1 MLTSFVLPSMFT
13 TSLLATLSVHQFLD
27 DAALR
32 LRLMR
37 LLGDQSLSVIEAS
50 WTAPA
55 PVESKK
61 SGKLAL
67 LCRPDDCKRTYAV
80 IIEQKESP
88 LRVCLSDGTTQ
99 SWLTEGGPTTKKPGL
114 CPRRLEDVR

>member
-1 MLTSFVLPSMFT
+1 MFLTTFLT
-13 TSLLATLSVHQFLD
+13 TLSVHQYLD

-32 LRLMR
+32 LRLMK

-50 WTAPA
+50 WSAPA
-55 PVESKK
+55 PVEAKAK
-61 SGKLAL
+61 AKLAL

-80 IIEQKESP
+80 IIDQKESP
-88 LRVCLSDGTTQ
+88 LRVCLSDGLTQ
-99 SWLTEGGPTTKKPGL
+99 SWLVEGAAPSKKPGL